1 MTFSR
6 TNRIDRRRRVMLD
19 AVASD
24 ADYAVEA
31 VRAKKRARARE
42 LENHSEEQGYNTVYR
57 DPGYSRAVRQTCQQ
71 RMVQLIPVRRG
82 TLSLVLACMWILW
95 CGLLVS
101 HYWIHVRI
109 PTTSATAAT
118 TNAGFASLP
127 VSQLFHLRSSH
138 SIAHWLTCQL
148 WMLTALAAWMIFRLR
163 RHKLDDY
170 RAKYRIWAVL
180 AIVALFSSFD
190 ASSSGLYLLGISI
203 DDWARKEIGYGGWP
217 LVMATF
223 ASLVGVLG
231 IRLCS
236 ELKSAPTSVAFWL
249 IGLLSWA
256 ISSLL
261 GTGLIKTS
269 WSQSSIDLV
278 VGGCWLGGTL
288 AVFQAS
294 GIYLRQT
301 YIHAQKRFLQRQ
313 GANLNP
319 IQWKMP
325 KISLKLTRSE
335 KGVEE
340 TDTPDSEASD
350 VDERRKWKLPWPR
363 RSEKSLDAEDAREQW
378 TQSTSS
384 QANKQQARNTQ
395 HGPSTVRINE
405 KNMDKTADKS
415 ANKATQAEQIH
426 DEFGSPKKPPG
437 RLFGIF
443 PHRLEQNERLEGEP
457 IREDDGPI
465 IDAGLTKKKGWF
477 GIGGSRNA
485 DDPQKQTKRIKGDT
499 NGSKITEPNGTSVL
513 ESSADAP
520 KNKGWLRSIKRTAPP
535 QPIADSKSDSE
546 ALMVKRTWIPKFG
559 KKTIS
564 SEADPISGTKP
575 AKAPTAT
582 PKKSDSKSPTSQ
594 PSTEESGKRSWM
606 SFPSFK
612 PKLFGMLDGF
622 KLKPPTEQTVSDVSN
637 HSSKPV
643 SIQQGQVLP
652 STRSAESEEEDSDD
666 NDSGRPMSKAE
677 RKKLRRTQQEDRR
690 TA

>member
-6 TNRIDRRRRVMLD
+6 TNRIDRRRRVLLD

-24 ADYAVEA
+24 SDYAVEA

-42 LENHSEEQGYNTVYR
+42 LESHSEDPGFTTAYR
-57 DPGYSRAVRQTCQQ
+57 DPGYSQAVRQTCQQ

-82 TLSLVLACMWILW
+82 TLTIVLACMWILW
-95 CGLLVS
+95 CGLLFS

-109 PTTSATAAT
+109 PSTSSAAT
-118 TNAGFASLP
+118 SSNASFASLP

-203 DDWARKEIGYGGWP
+203 DGWARKEIGYGGWP
-217 LVMATF
+217 LVLATF

-236 ELKSAPTSVAFWL
+236 ELKSAPTSVACWL

-269 WSQSSIDLV
+269 WSPASIDLV
-278 VGGCWLGGTL
+278 VGGCWLGGIL
-288 AVFQAS
+288 AVFQAA

-313 GANLNP
+313 GANLKP
-319 IQWKMP
+319 IQWKLP
-325 KISLKLTRSE
+325 TISLKRSRI
-335 KGVEE
+335 EE
-340 TDTPDSEASD
+340 TDTSENESSD
-350 VDERRKWKLPWPR
+350 LGESRKWKLAWPR
-363 RSEKSLDAEDAREQW
+363 RSEKSLDAKDASEQG
-378 TQSTSS
+378 TRDTRS
-384 QANKQQARNTQ
+384 QANKQQDRNTNS
-395 HGPSTVRINE
+395 GPSTVRMNE
-405 KNMDKTADKS
+405 KNMDS
-415 ANKATQAEQIH
+415 
-426 DEFGSPKKPPG
+426 
-437 RLFGIF
+437 
-443 PHRLEQNERLEGEP
+443 EP
-457 IREDDGPI
+457 ILQDDRLTV
-465 IDAGLTKKKGWF
+465 DTGLTKKKGWF
-477 GIGGSRNA
+477 GIGGNRNA
-485 DDPQKQTKRIKGDT
+485 EESQKQKTSKSGDT
-499 NGSKITEPNGTSVL
+499 KGSGKIDPNATSGL
-513 ESSADAP
+513 ESSAEAP
-520 KNKGWLRSIKRTAPP
+520 KNKRSFWPGKRTASP
-535 QPIADSKSDSE
+535 QPIADSKSNTSNSE
-546 ALMVKRTWIPKFG
+546 AVKVKRNWIPKFG
-559 KKTIS
+559 MKTIS
-564 SEADPISGTKP
+564 NEAEPISGTKP

-582 PKKSDSKSPTSQ
+582 SKKPDTKSQSSEPMAEDSS
-594 PSTEESGKRSWM
+594 KRSRM
-606 SFPSFK
+606 SFPSFGRR
-612 PKLFGMLDGF
+612 LFGMFDGF
-622 KLKPPTEQTVSDVSN
+622 KLKPPVEQKGPDATIN
-637 HSSKPV
+637 SSKPV
-643 SIQQGQVLP
+643 PIQQGQVLP
-652 STRSAESEEEDSDD
+652 STRTAESEEEDSDD

-690 TA
+690 AA

>member
-6 TNRIDRRRRVMLD
+6 TNRIDRRRRVLLD

-24 ADYAVEA
+24 SDYAVEA

-42 LENHSEEQGYNTVYR
+42 LENHSEDTGFTTAYR
-57 DPGYSRAVRQTCQQ
+57 DPGYSQAVRQTCQQ

-82 TLSLVLACMWILW
+82 TLTIVLACMWIMW
-95 CGLLVS
+95 CGLLFS

-109 PTTSATAAT
+109 PSTASTATSS
-118 TNAGFASLP
+118 NASFASLP

-170 RAKYRIWAVL
+170 RAKYRIWACL

-203 DDWARKEIGYGGWP
+203 DGWARKEIGYGGWP
-217 LVMATF
+217 LVLATF

-236 ELKSAPTSVAFWL
+236 ELKSAPTSVACWL

-269 WSQSSIDLV
+269 WSQASIDLV
-278 VGGCWLGGTL
+278 VGGCWLGGIL

-313 GANLNP
+313 GANLKP
-319 IQWKMP
+319 IQWKLP
-325 KISLKLTRSE
+325 TISLKRSRIE
-335 KGVEE
+335 EDVDE
-340 TDTPDSEASD
+340 TDTSENESSD
-350 VDERRKWKLPWPR
+350 MGESRKWKLAWPR
-363 RSEKSLDAEDAREQW
+363 RSKKSLDAKDAGEQA
-378 TQSTSS
+378 TRDISV
-384 QANKQQARNTQ
+384 QANKQQERNTKS
-395 HGPSTVRINE
+395 GPATVRMNE
-405 KNMDKTADKS
+405 KNMDS
-415 ANKATQAEQIH
+415 
-426 DEFGSPKKPPG
+426 
-437 RLFGIF
+437 
-443 PHRLEQNERLEGEP
+443 EP
-457 IREDDGPI
+457 IREEDRLSVDT
-465 IDAGLTKKKGWF
+465 GLTKKKGWF
-477 GIGGSRNA
+477 GIGGNRNA
-485 DDPQKQTKRIKGDT
+485 EESQKQTTRLAGDT
-499 NGSKITEPNGTSVL
+499 NGSGKIEPNGPSGL

-520 KNKGWLRSIKRTAPP
+520 KNKRSFWPGKRTASP
-535 QPIADSKSDSE
+535 QPIADSKSDTKSDSKSNAKFDSE
-546 ALMVKRTWIPKFG
+546 SNAESNAATVKVKRNWIPKFG

-564 SEADPISGTKP
+564 NEADPISGTKP

-582 PKKSDSKSPTSQ
+582 SKKPDTKSQSSDPMA
-594 PSTEESGKRSWM
+594 EESSKRSRM
-606 SFPSFK
+606 SFPSVGRR
-612 PKLFGMLDGF
+612 LFGMFDGF
-622 KLKPPTEQTVSDVSN
+622 KLKPPVELKGPDATIN
-637 HSSKPV
+637 ASKPV
-643 SIQQGQVLP
+643 PIQQGQVLP

-677 RKKLRRTQQEDRR
+677 RKKQRRTQQEDRR
-690 TA
+690 AA

>member
-6 TNRIDRRRRVMLD
+6 TNRIDRRRRVLLD

-24 ADYAVEA
+24 SDYAVEA

-42 LENHSEEQGYNTVYR
+42 LESHSEDPGFTTAYR
-57 DPGYSRAVRQTCQQ
+57 DPGYSQAVRQTCQQ

-82 TLSLVLACMWILW
+82 TLTIVLACMWILW
-95 CGLLVS
+95 CGLLFS

-109 PTTSATAAT
+109 PSTSSAAT
-118 TNAGFASLP
+118 SSNASFASLP

-203 DDWARKEIGYGGWP
+203 DGWARKEIGYGGWP
-217 LVMATF
+217 LVLATF

-236 ELKSAPTSVAFWL
+236 ELKSAPTSVACWL

-269 WSQSSIDLV
+269 WSPASIDLV
-278 VGGCWLGGTL
+278 VGGCWLGGIL
-288 AVFQAS
+288 AVFQAA

-313 GANLNP
+313 GANLKP
-319 IQWKMP
+319 IQWKLP
-325 KISLKLTRSE
+325 TISLKRSRIE
-335 KGVEE
+335 EEVDE
-340 TDTPDSEASD
+340 TDTSENESSD
-350 VDERRKWKLPWPR
+350 LGESRKWKLAWPR
-363 RSEKSLDAEDAREQW
+363 RSEKSLDAKDASEQG
-378 TQSTSS
+378 TRDTRS
-384 QANKQQARNTQ
+384 QANKQQDRNTNS
-395 HGPSTVRINE
+395 GPSTVRMNE
-405 KNMDKTADKS
+405 KNMDS
-415 ANKATQAEQIH
+415 
-426 DEFGSPKKPPG
+426 
-437 RLFGIF
+437 
-443 PHRLEQNERLEGEP
+443 EP
-457 IREDDGPI
+457 ILQDDRLTV
-465 IDAGLTKKKGWF
+465 DTGLTKKKGWF
-477 GIGGSRNA
+477 GIGGNRNA
-485 DDPQKQTKRIKGDT
+485 EESQKQKTSKSGDT
-499 NGSKITEPNGTSVL
+499 KGSGKIDPNATSGL
-513 ESSADAP
+513 ESSAEAP
-520 KNKGWLRSIKRTAPP
+520 KNKRSFWPGKRTASP
-535 QPIADSKSDSE
+535 QPIADSKSNTSNSESNTVSNSE
-546 ALMVKRTWIPKFG
+546 AVKVKRNWIPKFG
-559 KKTIS
+559 MKTIS
-564 SEADPISGTKP
+564 NEAEPISGTKP

-582 PKKSDSKSPTSQ
+582 SKKPDTKSQSSEPMAEDSS
-594 PSTEESGKRSWM
+594 KRSRM
-606 SFPSFK
+606 SFPSFGRR
-612 PKLFGMLDGF
+612 LFGMFDGF
-622 KLKPPTEQTVSDVSN
+622 KLKPPVEQKGPDATIN
-637 HSSKPV
+637 SSKPV
-643 SIQQGQVLP
+643 PIQQGQVLP
-652 STRSAESEEEDSDD
+652 STRTAESEEEDSDD

-690 TA
+690 AA

>member
-6 TNRIDRRRRVMLD
+6 TNRIDRRRRVLLD

-24 ADYAVEA
+24 SDYAVEA

-42 LENHSEEQGYNTVYR
+42 LENHSEDPGFTTAYR
-57 DPGYSRAVRQTCQQ
+57 DPGYSQAVRQTCQQ

-82 TLSLVLACMWILW
+82 TLTIVLACMWILW
-95 CGLLVS
+95 CGLLFS

-109 PTTSATAAT
+109 PSTSSAAT
-118 TNAGFASLP
+118 SSNASFASLP
-127 VSQLFHLRSSH
+127 VSQLFHLRSTH

-203 DDWARKEIGYGGWP
+203 DGWARKEIGYGGWP
-217 LVMATF
+217 LVLATF

-236 ELKSAPTSVAFWL
+236 ELKSAPTSVACWL

-269 WSQSSIDLV
+269 WSQASIDLV
-278 VGGCWLGGTL
+278 VGGCWLGGIL

-313 GANLNP
+313 GANLKP
-319 IQWKMP
+319 IQWKLP
-325 KISLKLTRSE
+325 TISLKRSRNE
-335 KGVEE
+335 EGVDE
-340 TDTPDSEASD
+340 TDTSENESSD
-350 VDERRKWKLPWPR
+350 MGESRKWKLPWPR
-363 RSEKSLDAEDAREQW
+363 RSKKSSDSKDAGEQA
-378 TQSTSS
+378 TRDTSS
-384 QANKQQARNTQ
+384 QANKQQERNTKS
-395 HGPSTVRINE
+395 GPSTVRMNE
-405 KNMDKTADKS
+405 KNMDS
-415 ANKATQAEQIH
+415 
-426 DEFGSPKKPPG
+426 
-437 RLFGIF
+437 
-443 PHRLEQNERLEGEP
+443 EP
-457 IREDDGPI
+457 IREEDRLSVDT
-465 IDAGLTKKKGWF
+465 GLTKKKGWF
-477 GIGGSRNA
+477 GIGGNRNA
-485 DDPQKQTKRIKGDT
+485 EESQKQTISKSGDT
-499 NGSKITEPNGTSVL
+499 KGSGKIDPNATSDL
-513 ESSADAP
+513 ESSAEAP
-520 KNKGWLRSIKRTAPP
+520 KNKRSFWPGKRTASP
-535 QPIADSKSDSE
+535 QPIADAKSDSKSNTSITESNTE
-546 ALMVKRTWIPKFG
+546 ALKVKRNWIPKFG

-564 SEADPISGTKP
+564 NEADPISGTKP
-575 AKAPTAT
+575 ANAPTVTA
-582 PKKSDSKSPTSQ
+582 KKPDTKSQSSEPMAEGS
-594 PSTEESGKRSWM
+594 SKRSRM
-606 SFPSFK
+606 SFPSFGRR
-612 PKLFGMLDGF
+612 LFGMFDGF
-622 KLKPPTEQTVSDVSN
+622 KLKPPVELKGPDATIN
-637 HSSKPV
+637 SSKPV
-643 SIQQGQVLP
+643 PIQQGQVLP
-652 STRSAESEEEDSDD
+652 STRSVESEEEDSDD

-690 TA
+690 AA

>member
-1 MTFSR
+1 
-6 TNRIDRRRRVMLD
+6 MLD

-109 PTTSATAAT
+109 PTTSAAAAT

-261 GTGLIKTS
+261 GTGLIKSS

-278 VGGCWLGGTL
+278 VGGCGLGGTL

-340 TDTPDSEASD
+340 TDTPESEASD
-350 VDERRKWKLPWPR
+350 VDERRKWKLPW
-363 RSEKSLDAEDAREQW
+363 
-378 TQSTSS
+378 
-384 QANKQQARNTQ
+384 
-395 HGPSTVRINE
+395 
-405 KNMDKTADKS
+405 
-415 ANKATQAEQIH
+415 
-426 DEFGSPKKPPG
+426 
-437 RLFGIF
+437 
-443 PHRLEQNERLEGEP
+443 
-457 IREDDGPI
+457 
-465 IDAGLTKKKGWF
+465 
-477 GIGGSRNA
+477 
-485 DDPQKQTKRIKGDT
+485 
-499 NGSKITEPNGTSVL
+499 
-513 ESSADAP
+513 
-520 KNKGWLRSIKRTAPP
+520 
-535 QPIADSKSDSE
+535 
-546 ALMVKRTWIPKFG
+546 
-559 KKTIS
+559 
-564 SEADPISGTKP
+564 
-575 AKAPTAT
+575 
-582 PKKSDSKSPTSQ
+582 
-594 PSTEESGKRSWM
+594 
-606 SFPSFK
+606 
-612 PKLFGMLDGF
+612 
-622 KLKPPTEQTVSDVSN
+622 
-637 HSSKPV
+637 
-643 SIQQGQVLP
+643 
-652 STRSAESEEEDSDD
+652 
-666 NDSGRPMSKAE
+666 
-677 RKKLRRTQQEDRR
+677 
-690 TA
+690 

>member
-6 TNRIDRRRRVMLD
+6 TNRIDRRRRVLLD

-24 ADYAVEA
+24 SDYAVEA

-42 LENHSEEQGYNTVYR
+42 LESHSEDPGFTTAYR
-57 DPGYSRAVRQTCQQ
+57 DPGYSQAVRQTCQQ

-82 TLSLVLACMWILW
+82 TLTIVLACMWILW
-95 CGLLVS
+95 CGLLFS

-109 PTTSATAAT
+109 PSTSSAAT
-118 TNAGFASLP
+118 SSNASFASLP

-203 DDWARKEIGYGGWP
+203 DCWARKEIGYGGWP
-217 LVMATF
+217 LVLATF

-236 ELKSAPTSVAFWL
+236 ELKSAPTSVACWL

-269 WSQSSIDLV
+269 WSPASIDLV
-278 VGGCWLGGTL
+278 VGGCWLGGIL
-288 AVFQAS
+288 AVFQAA

-313 GANLNP
+313 GASLKP
-319 IQWKMP
+319 IQWKLP
-325 KISLKLTRSE
+325 KISLKRSRI
-335 KGVEE
+335 EE
-340 TDTPDSEASD
+340 DVDETEASED
-350 VDERRKWKLPWPR
+350 ESSDLGERRKWKLAWPR
-363 RSEKSLDAEDAREQW
+363 RSEKLLDAKDSREQG
-378 TQSTSS
+378 TRGTSV
-384 QANKQQARNTQ
+384 QANKQQDRNTNS
-395 HGPSTVRINE
+395 GPSTVRMNE
-405 KNMDKTADKS
+405 KNMD
-415 ANKATQAEQIH
+415 
-426 DEFGSPKKPPG
+426 DESIRKED
-437 RLFGIF
+437 RLTV
-443 PHRLEQNERLEGEP
+443 
-457 IREDDGPI
+457 DT
-465 IDAGLTKKKGWF
+465 GLTKKKGWF
-477 GIGGSRNA
+477 GIGGNRNA
-485 DDPQKQTKRIKGDT
+485 EESQKQTTRLTADTKGS
-499 NGSKITEPNGTSVL
+499 GKIDPNATSDL

-520 KNKGWLRSIKRTAPP
+520 KNKRSFWPAKRTASP
-535 QPIADSKSDSE
+535 QPIADSKSNTKFDSE
-546 ALMVKRTWIPKFG
+546 SNAESNAATVKVKRNWIPKFG

-564 SEADPISGTKP
+564 NEADPISGTKP

-582 PKKSDSKSPTSQ
+582 SKKPDTKSQSSEPMAEGS
-594 PSTEESGKRSWM
+594 SKRSRM
-606 SFPSFK
+606 SFPSFGRR
-612 PKLFGMLDGF
+612 LFGMFDGF
-622 KLKPPTEQTVSDVSN
+622 KLKPPVEQKGLDATIN
-637 HSSKPV
+637 SSKPV
-643 SIQQGQVLP
+643 PIPQGQVLP
-652 STRSAESEEEDSDD
+652 STRSAENEEEDSDD

-690 TA
+690 AA

>member
-24 ADYAVEA
+24 ADYAMEA

-42 LENHSEEQGYNTVYR
+42 LENHSEEQGYTTAYR
-57 DPGYSRAVRQTCQQ
+57 DPGYSQAVRQTCQQ

-82 TLSLVLACMWILW
+82 TLTIVLACMWILW
-95 CGLLVS
+95 CGLLFS

-109 PTTSATAAT
+109 PSTSSTATSS
-118 TNAGFASLP
+118 NASFASLP
-127 VSQLFHLRSSH
+127 VSQLVHLRSSH

-203 DDWARKEIGYGGWP
+203 DGWARKEIGYGGWP

-249 IGLLSWA
+249 IGLMSWA

-278 VGGCWLGGTL
+278 VGSCWLGGTL

-350 VDERRKWKLPWPR
+350 DDERRKWKLPWPR
-363 RSEKSLDAEDAREQW
+363 KSKKSLDAEDAREQW

-384 QANKQQARNTQ
+384 QANKQQARNIQ
-395 HGPSTVRINE
+395 PGPATGRMNE

-415 ANKATQAEQIH
+415 ANKATQSEQIH
-426 DEFGSPKKPPG
+426 DEFGSPKKPPR

-443 PHRLEQNERLEGEP
+443 PHRLERNERLEGEP

-465 IDAGLTKKKGWF
+465 IDTGLTKKKGWF
-477 GIGGSRNA
+477 GMGGSRNA
-485 DDPQKQTKRIKGDT
+485 DEPQKQTIGIKGDT
-499 NGSKITEPNGTSVL
+499 NGSKKTDPNGTSSL
-513 ESSADAP
+513 ESSASAP
-520 KNKGWLRSIKRTAPP
+520 SNQGWLRSRKRTASP

-546 ALMVKRTWIPKFG
+546 ASTVKRTWIPKFG

-575 AKAPTAT
+575 AKTPTAT
-582 PKKSDSKSPTSQ
+582 PKKSDPKSSTSE
-594 PSTEESGKRSWM
+594 PSTEGSGKRSWM
-606 SFPSFK
+606 SFPSFR

-622 KLKPPTEQTVSDVSN
+622 KLKPPVEQKGPDATIN
-637 HSSKPV
+637 SSKPV

-652 STRSAESEEEDSDD
+652 STRSVENDDEDSDD
-666 NDSGRPMSKAE
+666 DYSGRPMSKAE

-690 TA
+690 AA